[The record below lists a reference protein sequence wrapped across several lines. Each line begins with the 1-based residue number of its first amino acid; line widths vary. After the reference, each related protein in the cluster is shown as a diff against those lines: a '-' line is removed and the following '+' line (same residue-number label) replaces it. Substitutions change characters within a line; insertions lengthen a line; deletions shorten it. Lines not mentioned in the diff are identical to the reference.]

1 MKKRALFFVF
11 IAALVI
17 LDQVTKTIVARS
29 IGLYSSVSV
38 FPDFFELVHI
48 RNKGA
53 IFGFFSRSGSSVVF
67 IILTTASLAA
77 LALVV
82 YYFIKTPAS
91 EKLILTSL
99 ALIMAGAIGN
109 QSDRIFRGYVIDFL
123 DFNFWG
129 WHWPSF
135 NVADSCISIGAALLI
150 FIFFFKRGSKCS
162 LFS

>member
-1 MKKRALFFVF
+1 MNKRAFFFVL

-17 LDQVTKTIVARS
+17 LDQATKTVIAKS
-29 IGLYSSVSV
+29 IGLYRSVNV
-38 FPDFFELVHI
+38 IPGFFELVHV
-48 RNKGA
+48 RNRGA
-53 IFGFFSRSGSSVVF
+53 IFGFFSRSGRSIVF
-67 IILTTASLAA
+67 IILTAASLAA
-77 LALVV
+77 LILVV
-82 YYFIKTPAS
+82 YYFFKSPIS
-91 EKLILTSL
+91 EKLMLTSL

-135 NVADSCISIGAALLI
+135 NVADSCISIGATLLI
-150 FIFFFKRGSKCS
+150 FIFFFKRGSKCT

>member
-1 MKKRALFFVF
+1 MNKKAFYLGL
-11 IAALVI
+11 IAALVV
-17 LDQVTKTIVARS
+17 LDQVTKTIIARN
-29 IGLYSSVSV
+29 IGLYSSVNV
-38 FPDFFELVHI
+38 FPGFFDLVHV

-53 IFGFFSRSGSSVVF
+53 IFGFFSRSGNSVIFV
-67 IILTTASLAA
+67 ILTAASLAA

-82 YYFIKTPAS
+82 YYFIKTPAT
-91 EKLILTSL
+91 EKLMSSSL

-109 QSDRIFRGYVIDFL
+109 QSDRIFRGHVIDFL

-150 FIFFFKRGSKCS
+150 FIFFFKRGSKCTP
-162 LFS
+162 FS